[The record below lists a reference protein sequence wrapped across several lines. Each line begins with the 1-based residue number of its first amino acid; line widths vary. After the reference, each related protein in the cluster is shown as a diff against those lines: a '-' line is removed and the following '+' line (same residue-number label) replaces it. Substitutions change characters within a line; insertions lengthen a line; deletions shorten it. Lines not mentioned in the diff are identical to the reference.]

1 MYINTLHVCLVPVTV
16 KKWGLVLA
24 TGVIN
29 NCKVSVGAGTQT
41 LVLWITE
48 LCSKSSPSTSGVSPS
63 EMPISWRQ
71 TLCRKAMRDAVTRDA
86 HLMETPYLAEQ

>member
-1 MYINTLHVCLVPVTV
+1 MPGARGSQRG
-16 KKWGLVLA
+16 GLVLE

-29 NCKVSVGAGTQT
+29 ECKVSASAGTQ
-41 LVLWITE
+41 
-48 LCSKSSPSTSGVSPS
+48 SSPSTSGVSPS